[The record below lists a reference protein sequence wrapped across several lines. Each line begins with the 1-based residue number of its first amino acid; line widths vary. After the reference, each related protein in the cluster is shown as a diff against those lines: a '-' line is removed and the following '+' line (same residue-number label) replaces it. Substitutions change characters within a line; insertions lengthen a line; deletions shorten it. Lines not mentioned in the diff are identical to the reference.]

1 MLYLKCPTCRV
12 LMGNVQ
18 LTYEKIL
25 DQICKD
31 EDLKIITPEQ
41 AKELKSDLIKA
52 FDFKTRYCCRPRLMT
67 YKRVID
73 IVK

>member
-1 MLYLKCPTCRV
+1 
-12 LMGNVQ
+12 MGNVQ

-31 EDLKIITPEQ
+31 EDLKIITTEQ
-41 AKELKSDLIKA
+41 AKELKSDLVKS